1 MIHGETVTTA
11 RYQLSKVLTVRRG
24 STTTMGMKSIQEYFP
39 SLIFQ
44 KRILRANSPLI
55 RDLLAECQTFSEQDR
70 RGQAWSKK
78 NYPGGYTSYASLPP
92 LDQLSPTFAEL
103 KTLIDL
109 HVAEYISA
117 LEMDIKPKDLFLS
130 SMWIN
135 RMPAQVVHTGHI
147 HPLSVISGTFYVQ
160 TPPGASALKF
170 EDPRL
175 TSFMGS
181 PPRKAK
187 AALKNQ
193 RFVNLNPQ
201 AGEVILFESW
211 MRHEVPPNQS
221 KAERVSVSF
230 NYDWK

>member
-1 MIHGETVTTA
+1 
-11 RYQLSKVLTVRRG
+11 
-24 STTTMGMKSIQEYFP
+24 MKSIQEYFP
-39 SLIFQ
+39 SLILQ
-44 KRILRANSPLI
+44 KRIVRANSSLI
-55 RDLLAECQTFSEQDR
+55 HDLLAECQTFSAQDG
-70 RGQAWSKK
+70 RGQVWSKK

-103 KTLIDL
+103 KKLIDRQL
-109 HVAEYISA
+109 ADYISA
-117 LEMDIKPKDLFLS
+117 LEMDIQPKALFLS

-135 RMPAQVVHTGHI
+135 RMPSQVVHTGHI

-181 PPRKAK
+181 PPRKPK
-187 AALKNQ
+187 ASAKNQ
-193 RFVNLNPQ
+193 RFISLKPS

-221 KAERVSVSF
+221 KTERVSISF